1 MLARGRCPPHAIAPD
16 TQLKPK
22 RISMHTDVV
31 NEVNVCSAPLPP
43 ASDLHEQSFYETCC
57 GLCGAQIH
65 FRKAL
70 TDWTKVYCPGCG
82 EYVAVR

>member
-1 MLARGRCPPHAIAPD
+1 MR
-16 TQLKPK
+16 T
-22 RISMHTDVV
+22 SVV
-31 NEVNVCSAPLPP
+31 NETDVSSSPLLPTP
-43 ASDLHEQSFYETCC
+43 ALHEQSFYETCC

-65 FRKAL
+65 FRDAL

>member
-1 MLARGRCPPHAIAPD
+1 MLTNPVTEPSKGSTPLQAASENIP
-16 TQLKPK
+16 
-22 RISMHTDVV
+22 
-31 NEVNVCSAPLPP
+31 VCI
-43 ASDLHEQSFYETCC
+43 YETCC

-65 FRKAL
+65 FLAPL

>member
-1 MLARGRCPPHAIAPD
+1 MRTSMVPKPDVCSPSSQRRIDPHA
-16 TQLKPK
+16 
-22 RISMHTDVV
+22 HF
-31 NEVNVCSAPLPP
+31 
-43 ASDLHEQSFYETCC
+43 FYETCC

-65 FRKAL
+65 FRDPL